1 MTQQIGPQFRFRNHR
16 LLRRRRRFARL
27 ALALT
32 FLGQRLLRVCLVVV
46 VVVVVVVAVVPWVCL
61 VVVVVAVS
69 WTGRRSGGQSKQHK
83 GSFGVQ
89 EVSRISL
96 IVTPRIACEF
106 FLDVLTT
113 RCNPQWILT
122 MLDE

>member
-1 MTQQIGPQFRFRNHR
+1 MTQQIGPHFRFRNHR

-46 VVVVVVVAVVPWVCL
+46 VAVVVAVVPWVCL

-96 IVTPRIACEF
+96 IVTPRIASEF
-106 FLDVLTT
+106 SLDVQTT
-113 RCNPQWILT
+113 RCNPQWIVA

>member
-16 LLRRRRRFARL
+16 LLRRRRFARL

-32 FLGQRLLRVCLVVV
+32 FLGQRLLRVCL
-46 VVVVVVVAVVPWVCL
+46 VVVVVVAVVPWVCL

-89 EVSRISL
+89 EVSCISL

-113 RCNPQWILT
+113 RCNPQWILA